1 MVSGFELALGELCD
15 EGKLLS
21 GQLLARL
28 SGLSRAERDAFVQCW
43 QGLNVERRREAIAKM
58 VELAEESFEIDFM
71 VLFRSCLEDADSV
84 VRQHAIEGLWEDE
97 TANLVEPL
105 LRLFSTDPDAGVRA
119 AAAMSL
125 GRFVFLA
132 ECDELDAPRMAK
144 IRQALE
150 RAIED
155 PQEDPEVIRRAIE
168 SIAYINDERVR
179 GIIDRAYEQGDSRM
193 RESAV
198 FAMGRSADLI
208 WSETVL
214 EELQDT
220 SAAMRYEAVRA
231 CGELQLKRAV
241 GPLIRLVQ
249 DPDREI
255 QGLAI
260 WSLGQIGGERARI
273 ALGRFAESD
282 DELLSTAALE
292 ALDELE
298 FAVRPMDL
306 LVYEVDETGYTEFE
320 IMDEEGS
327 DELGELAHLDDEDGE
342 WADDVL
348 GVN

>member
-43 QGLNVERRREAIAKM
+43 QGLKVERRREAIAKM
-58 VELAEESFEIDFM
+58 VELAEESFEIDFI

-97 TANLVEPL
+97 SANLVEPL

-208 WSETVL
+208 WSEAVL

-255 QGLAI
+255 QGMAI

>member
-1 MVSGFELALGELCD
+1 
-15 EGKLLS
+15 
-21 GQLLARL
+21 
-28 SGLSRAERDAFVQCW
+28 
-43 QGLNVERRREAIAKM
+43 
-58 VELAEESFEIDFM
+58 
-71 VLFRSCLEDADSV
+71 
-84 VRQHAIEGLWEDE
+84 
-97 TANLVEPL
+97 
-105 LRLFSTDPDAGVRA
+105 
-119 AAAMSL
+119 MSL

-132 ECDELDAPRMAK
+132 ECDELDTPRMAK

-155 PQEDPEVIRRAIE
+155 PQEDSEVIRRAIE
-168 SIAYINDERVR
+168 SISYINDERVR

-220 SAAMRYEAVRA
+220 SAAMRYEAARA

-255 QGLAI
+255 QGMAI
-260 WSLGQIGGERARI
+260 WSLGQIGGERARM
-273 ALGRFAESD
+273 ALERFAESD
-282 DELLSTAALE
+282 DALLSTAALE

-306 LVYEVDETGYTEFE
+306 LVHEADETGYTEFE

-342 WADDVL
+342 WADDAL